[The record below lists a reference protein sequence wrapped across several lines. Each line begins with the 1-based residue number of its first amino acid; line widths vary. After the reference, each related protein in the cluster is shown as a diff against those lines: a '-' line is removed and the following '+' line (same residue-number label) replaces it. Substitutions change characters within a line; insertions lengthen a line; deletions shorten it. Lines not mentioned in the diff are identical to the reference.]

1 MVKKFT
7 FADVLHNKEKLVWGF
22 NDLIKLDDVRMT
34 DLFED
39 VYFTGNPP
47 NISYIYDFTFLKD
60 FDGDFFLGLNMD
72 S

>member
-1 MVKKFT
+1 
-7 FADVLHNKEKLVWGF
+7 
-22 NDLIKLDDVRMT
+22 MT